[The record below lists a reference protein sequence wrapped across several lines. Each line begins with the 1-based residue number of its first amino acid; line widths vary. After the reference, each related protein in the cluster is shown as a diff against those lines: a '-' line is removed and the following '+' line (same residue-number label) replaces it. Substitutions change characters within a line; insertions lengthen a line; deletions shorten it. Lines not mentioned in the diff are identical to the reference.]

1 MAETTLAKTSEGAP
15 RLLRAEGVGKRFG
28 PVVALSPTDF
38 SVGAGEVR
46 GLVGSNG
53 AGKSTLIK
61 VLTGAYRPSTGRIL
75 LNDRVMQLGNPH
87 TMLRQGIACIYQH
100 STLISSL
107 SVSDN
112 IFLGRQPATRLGLV
126 DRRRQ
131 RREVESLI
139 ADYRI
144 EVDPSMRVGLLS
156 TVKQKEVEILKAL
169 ALRAQLIFMDEP
181 TAWLSHSE
189 VQKLHRTIIDLK
201 ARKVAIVYVSHVL
214 DEVFRVCDSI
224 SIMRDGAIV
233 WEGVTADIDRPKLVN
248 LMVGEKLGKASLEA
262 GAPAR
267 KPRGG
272 GEIRLSCRGLSRR
285 NVFFDV
291 SFDLY
296 AGEILCITGLVGAK
310 RTEVAHG
317 IFGSAPLDGGEVE
330 LCGRRARFRSPKDA
344 ISCGLGLVPEDRR
357 RDGLLS
363 AHSIADNLVLVALK
377 TVTRFGVLDRIARL
391 RLAMRQIENLGILPR
406 NPTAIVAQL
415 SGGNQQ
421 KVLIGKWLEA
431 APMVLVLDEPTVGI
445 DVGAKAEIYAKLR
458 ALRDAGQAV
467 LIISSDLEEVMA
479 ISDRIAVMVNGRL
492 EAIHDAGVVSR
503 EQIVAE
509 IGGD

>member
-1 MAETTLAKTSEGAP
+1 MPMTTSEGVP
-15 RLLRAEGVGKRFG
+15 KLLRAEGVGKRFG
-28 PVVALSPTDF
+28 PVEALRPTDF
-38 SVGAGEVR
+38 SVEAGEVR

-61 VLTGAYRPSTGRIL
+61 VLTGAYRPTTGRIL
-75 LNDRVMQLGNPH
+75 LNDRVVQLGNPH

-139 ADYRI
+139 EDYRI
-144 EVDPSMRVGLLS
+144 EVDPSMKAGSLS

-189 VQKLHRTIIDLK
+189 VQKLHRTIMDLK
-201 ARKVAIVYVSHVL
+201 RRNVGIVYVSHVL
-214 DEVFRVCDSI
+214 DEVFRVCDSV

-233 WEGVTADIDRPKLVN
+233 WEGATAEIDRPKLVDI
-248 LMVGEKLGKASLEA
+248 MVGEKLGRASMEA
-262 GAPAR
+262 GAQVR
-267 KPRGG
+267 KPRGA
-272 GEIRLSCRGLSRR
+272 GEIRLSCRALTRK
-285 NVFFDV
+285 NVFTDI

-317 IFGSAPLDGGEVE
+317 IFGSAPLDDGEIELGG
-330 LCGRRARFRSPKDA
+330 LKARFRSPKEA
-344 ISCGLGLVPEDRR
+344 ISRGLGLVPEDRR

-363 AHSIADNLVLVALK
+363 THSIADNLVLVALDK
-377 TVTRFGVLDRIARL
+377 VSRFGVLDVAAQL
-391 RLAMRQIENLGILPR
+391 RLAMRQTENLAILPR
-406 NPTAIVAQL
+406 DPSAIVATL

-431 APMVLVLDEPTVGI
+431 DPTVLVLDEPTVGI
-445 DVGAKAEIYAKLR
+445 DVGAKAEIYTKLR

-479 ISDRIAVMVNGRL
+479 ISDRIAIMVNGRL
-492 EAIHDAGVVSR
+492 EAIHDTGAVSR